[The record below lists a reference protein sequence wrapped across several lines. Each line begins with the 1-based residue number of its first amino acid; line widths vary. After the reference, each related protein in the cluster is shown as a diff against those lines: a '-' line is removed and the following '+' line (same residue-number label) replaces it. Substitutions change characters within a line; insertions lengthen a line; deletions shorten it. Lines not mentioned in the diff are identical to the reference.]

1 MQQKL
6 TPEIIIAAIA
16 GFEAQKTHIDSQIGE
31 LQSMLEGHSHPAAT
45 PSETEAPTGKRKKFS
60 AAARLRMMQAQQ
72 ARWAKIKGESE
83 PASQPVTAEPA
94 KRKRRMSAAGRRNI
108 IEATKRRWALKRAES
123 EKLQSATTEARPKRK
138 ISAAARRKMAEGAK
152 KRWAAKKAAA

>member
-16 GFEAQKTHIDSQIGE
+16 GFEAQKTNIDSQIAE
-31 LQSMLEGHSHPAAT
+31 LRGMLDGGRTALAKAPPETAT
-45 PSETEAPTGKRKKFS
+45 PRKKFS
-60 AAARLRMMQAQQ
+60 AAARRKMVLAQQ

-83 PASQPVTAEPA
+83 PASQLVTAEPA
-94 KRKRRMSAAGRRNI
+94 KRKRRMSAAGRKAI
-108 IEATKRRWALKRAES
+108 SEATKRRWALKRAES
-123 EKLQSATTEARPKRK
+123 EKLTSATTEAQPKRK

-152 KRWAAKKAAA
+152 KRWAAKKAVA

>member
-16 GFEAQKTHIDSQIGE
+16 GFEAQKTHIDSQIAE
-31 LQSMLEGHSHPAAT
+31 LRGMLDGGRTALDRAPSEAAT
-45 PSETEAPTGKRKKFS
+45 SREKLS
-60 AAARLRMMQAQQ
+60 AAARRKMALAQE
-72 ARWAKIKGESE
+72 ARWAKDQSESE

-94 KRKRRMSAAGRRNI
+94 KRKRRMSAAGRRAI
-108 IEATKRRWALKRAES
+108 SEATKKRWAFKRAEA
-123 EKLQSATTEARPKRK
+123 ELQSTTEARPKRK